1 MSRHLHRPLV
11 LGVIALVSAF
21 CGVSRATDATDATD
35 ATNDHSWQPAPYS
48 LGQGLYFPD
57 QGLRIGGYA
66 DVHFFDLSGSK
77 ADSSLRDVSLFVT
90 KDIGSRWQLFTE
102 LATSRT
108 VNVTG
113 AQNGGGGQAK
123 VDVERVYADFHATPA
138 ITLRFGKFLTPIG
151 EWNLVHADPLTWTVS
166 RPLST
171 SAAFARHAA
180 GAMAFGTVAVKGRDL
195 DYWVFADDS
204 KNLGVGQDADDAFTD
219 YTGDHSPRNN
229 FLHAFGGRVLYHLAG
244 DSLAVGASFV
254 TYQLEQ
260 PRHDYQLTGIDFTWT
275 TRYVELTGE
284 AIYRT
289 GASPLSSERGGFVE
303 AGIPIVSHLYL
314 IGRIERY
321 HTSVPETT
329 TVVRT
334 EALNY
339 RPIPGLV
346 LKLEHRNGRNGEI
359 VPAGWLA
366 SISVLF

>member
-1 MSRHLHRPLV
+1 MSRHSRCPLS
-11 LGVIALVSAF
+11 LGVIALVSAL
-21 CGVSRATDATDATD
+21 CTASPARAGDATQGD
-35 ATNDHSWQPAPYS
+35 SWKPAPYS

-66 DVHFFDLSGSK
+66 DVHFFDLRGSR

-90 KDIGSRWQLFTE
+90 KDLGSRWQLFTE

-113 AQNGGGGQAK
+113 AQNGGGSAE
-123 VDVERVYADFHATPA
+123 VDVERLYADFHATPGM
-138 ITLRFGKFLTPIG
+138 TLRFGKFLTPIG

-171 SAAFARHAA
+171 STAFARHAT
-180 GAMAFGTVAVKGRDL
+180 GAMAFGTIAVKGRDL

-204 KNLGVGQDADDAFTD
+204 KNLGIGQDADDAFTD
-219 YTGDHSPRNN
+219 YTGDRSPRNN

-244 DSLAVGASFV
+244 DSLAVGASYV
-254 TYQLEQ
+254 AYQLEQ
-260 PRHDYQLTGIDFTWT
+260 PKHDYQLTGIDFTWT

-321 HTSVPETT
+321 HTSEPETT

-334 EALNY
+334 EAINY
-339 RPIPGLV
+339 RPISGLV
-346 LKLEHRNGRNGEI
+346 LKLEHRNGRGGDI

-366 SISVLF
+366 SVSVLF

>member
-1 MSRHLHRPLV
+1 MNRHPHRPLV
-11 LGVIALVSAF
+11 LGVIALLSALF
-21 CGVSRATDATDATD
+21 VAPRTRATDTTGSN
-35 ATNDHSWQPAPYS
+35 TWQPAPYS

-66 DVHFFDLSGSK
+66 DVHFFDLQGSH

-90 KDIGSRWQLFTE
+90 KDLGDRWQFFTE

-108 VNVTG
+108 TNVTG
-113 AQNGGGGQAK
+113 AQNGGGHAE
-123 VDVERVYADFHATPA
+123 VDVERLYADFHATPA
-138 ITLRFGKFLTPIG
+138 ITFRFGKFLTPIG

-171 SAAFARHAA
+171 SAPFARHAA

-195 DYWVFADDS
+195 DYWIFADDS

-219 YTGDHSPRNN
+219 YTGDRSPRNN
-229 FLHAFGGRVLYHLAG
+229 FLHAYGGRVLYHLAG
-244 DSLAVGASFV
+244 DSLTVGASYI
-254 TYQLEQ
+254 TYQLQE

-303 AGIPIVSHLYL
+303 AGIPIASHLYL
-314 IGRIERY
+314 IGRVERY
-321 HTSVPETT
+321 HTSVPDTT
-329 TVVRT
+329 SIVRT

-339 RPIPGLV
+339 RPVPGLV
-346 LKLEHRNGRNGEI
+346 LKLEHRNGQNGEI

-366 SISVLF
+366 SFSVLF